1 MEPTPIQQP
10 TKLHRIIAFLTEPRS
25 AIIFAGLSTIA
36 FGIVALVPVMHY
48 DAREIPP
55 ELSPFVPS
63 EASQFGQETSLV
75 KTEFYVDDFPVFDIN
90 ANNFNLVG
98 YVWFTFDP
106 NILPAKLMGEFS
118 FEGGRLTEKTLVDSV
133 LVGNLLRVKY
143 RVVVNFSSNLDN
155 HRFPLSDHRIF
166 LILTNTSFT
175 TKEVI
180 FQSFLRDFT
189 TNQGID
195 PEGWTL
201 KSRSVTYGSELASG
215 EAAAAQIETAYPR
228 VVFDFAFKKPGLR
241 EAVTIIIPMFLI
253 YLIGIVAL
261 IIRDSKD
268 APTALTLA
276 VGSISGILAYRYVI
290 EAVSP
295 KSGYM
300 LISDQ
305 LTLVFF
311 VATFIVFL
319 RCAYDAAMITREEI
333 DEEGAKSI
341 SLDLINIFLFY
352 GIQLGV
358 IIATFFIV
366 TR

>member
-10 TKLHRIIAFLTEPRS
+10 TKLHKVIAFLTQPNT
-25 AIIFAGLSTIA
+25 AIIFAGLTTIA
-36 FGIVALVPVMHY
+36 FSIITLVPVLHY
-48 DAREIPP
+48 DARETPP
-55 ELSPFVPS
+55 ELSPFAPS
-63 EASQFGQETSLV
+63 EASQFSQETALV
-75 KTEFYVDDFPVFDIN
+75 KTEFYVDDFPTFDIN
-90 ANNFNLVG
+90 ANNFILVG
-98 YVWFTFDP
+98 YLWFTFDP
-106 NILPAKLMGEFS
+106 TILPSKLVGEFS
-118 FEGGRLTEKTLVDSV
+118 FEGGRITEKTLVDSV

-143 RVVVNFSSNLDN
+143 RVVVDFSSNLDN

-189 TNQGID
+189 LNQGID

-215 EAAAAQIETAYPR
+215 EASAAQIETAYPR

-241 EAVTIIIPMFLI
+241 EAMTIIIPMFLI

-261 IIRDSKD
+261 IIRGSKD
-268 APTALTLA
+268 PVTALTLA
-276 VGSISGILAYRYVI
+276 VASISGILAYRFVI

-311 VATFIVFL
+311 IATFIVFL
-319 RCAYDAAMITREEI
+319 RCAYDEAIVMRAGFDKKGE
-333 DEEGAKSI
+333 KSI
-341 SLDLINIFLFY
+341 HLDLINVALFY
-352 GIQLGV
+352 GIQIGV
-358 IIATFFIV
+358 IISTFFIV
-366 TR
+366 RN